1 MEHWIKNVQDRPTA
15 PNILNTISLFLRDL
29 MERTEGK
36 DKFHLRVSIHLLNI
50 IEREIEISSGQDQDE
65 QVELAKLLGTEGSLK
80 ELNTLLAQ
88 KIRDGSIDYQDEK
101 VFELVLE
108 ILEAKL
114 RIVNPEY
121 LKA

>member
-1 MEHWIKNVQDRPTA
+1 MQDRPTA

-29 MERTEGK
+29 MNRTEGN

-50 IEREIEISSGQDQDE
+50 IEREIEVSSRQDQDE
-65 QVELAKLLGTEGSLK
+65 QVELSKLLGTEGSLR
-80 ELNTLLAQ
+80 ELNTLLAR

-101 VFELVLE
+101 IFQLLLK

-114 RIVNPEY
+114 RIVNPEH
-121 LKA
+121 LKG

>member
-101 VFELVLE
+101 VFELLLE

>member
-29 MERTEGK
+29 MKRTEGN

-50 IEREIEISSGQDQDE
+50 IEREIEISSRQDQDE
-65 QVELAKLLGTEGSLK
+65 QAELAKLLGTEGSLK
-80 ELNTLLAQ
+80 DLNALLAQ

-101 VFELVLE
+101 VFQLLLE
-108 ILEAKL
+108 ILEDKL
-114 RIVNPEY
+114 RIVNPEH
-121 LKA
+121 LKG

>member
-29 MERTEGK
+29 MKRTEGS

-50 IEREIEISSGQDQDE
+50 IEREIEISSRQDQDE
-65 QVELAKLLGTEGSLK
+65 QAELAKLLGTEGSLK
-80 ELNTLLAQ
+80 ELNALLAQ

-101 VFELVLE
+101 VFQLLLE
-108 ILEAKL
+108 ILEDKL
-114 RIVNPEY
+114 RIVNPEH
-121 LKA
+121 LKG